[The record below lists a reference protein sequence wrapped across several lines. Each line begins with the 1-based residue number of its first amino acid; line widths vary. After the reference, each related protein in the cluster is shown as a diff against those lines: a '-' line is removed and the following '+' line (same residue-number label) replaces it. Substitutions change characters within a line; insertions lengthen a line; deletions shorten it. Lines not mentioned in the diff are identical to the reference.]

1 MVWNGGYMVVDANNT
16 RMVSFKTQFETQFE
30 TAIAEFEMNA
40 ATRGGGILFSVF
52 SSYPS

>member
-1 MVWNGGYMVVDANNT
+1 MVVDANNT

-40 ATRGGGILFSVF
+40 ATRGGGYSIFGVLKLPVVN
-52 SSYPS
+52 